1 MSTGG
6 LVACFTSGATLSAV
20 NPKARD
26 RSGKLTPENLEESRK
41 LKELWDKSTHG
52 LTQEQFGAKF
62 EIGNQGMV
70 WQCLNGTG
78 AAISL
83 KAARGFARGLGV
95 QIAQFSPRLATE
107 AGVNAQFA
115 ATWPFPDIDR
125 SRFDSLKESQRFEIQ
140 GLVRERLEKFEAANQ
155 EPRSLGAPVAPEH
168 LEAVQRLSEDA
179 EAREAQRH
187 AKKQRRRAAA

>member
-1 MSTGG
+1 MN
-6 LVACFTSGATLSAV
+6 A
-20 NPKARD
+20 KARD

-83 KAARGFARGLGV
+83 KAARGFAKGLGV
-95 QIAQFSPRLATE
+95 QIAEFSPRLATQ
-107 AGVNAQFA
+107 AGVNAEFA
-115 ATWPFPDIDR
+115 GAWPFPDIDR
-125 SRFDSLKESQRFEIQ
+125 ARFDRLKDSQRFEIQ
-140 GLVRERLEKFEAANQ
+140 GLVRDRLERFEAANQ
-155 EPRSLGAPVAPEH
+155 EQRPLGAPIAPDH
-168 LEAVQRLSEDA
+168 LETAQRMSEEA
-179 EAREAQRH
+179 EAREANKN